1 MIKLSIPHTRE
12 QARDVMEYLLSGK
25 AEFKDIVSFLRTRP
39 IDDARPQEL
48 LGYRDALWDRRR
60 KADFGCVE
68 LDIVGTGGVRRP
80 RYNVSTTV
88 AFIVAALGITVAKH
102 GNRGSVKRN
111 GSFDLLEILGIS
123 ISALT
128 ERSVEILQT
137 TGLAFLFA
145 RDWHPS
151 FGIFASARAE
161 VGAPTV
167 FNLLG
172 PLLNPSR
179 PIHKMVGCS
188 DPAVA
193 FVIAEALAE
202 LDVRALVVTGFD
214 GLDEI
219 TLAGASQLIEVQKD
233 RISTR
238 QILPEDF
245 GMKTVRVSDLAGGDA
260 TVNAY
265 EFLAI
270 LSGQGRKHI
279 VDLVTLNAAFALSL
293 VDTNY
298 SLEQAISLIQTALA
312 DGIVEAFFRDF
323 RKFVMTTEKI
333 TANES
338 L

>member
-1 MIKLSIPHTRE
+1 MIKLSIPRTRD
-12 QARDVMEYLLSGK
+12 QAREVMEYLLSGQP
-25 AEFKDIVSFLRTRP
+25 EFNDIVSFLRTRP
-39 IDDARPQEL
+39 IDDARPEEL
-48 LGYRDALWDRRR
+48 LGYHDALWDRRR
-60 KADFGCVE
+60 QVDFGRVE

-123 ISALT
+123 LSALT
-128 ERSVEILQT
+128 ERSVEIFQT
-137 TGLAFLFA
+137 TGLTFLFA
-145 RDWHPS
+145 RDWHPT
-151 FGIFASARAE
+151 FGILASARAE

-179 PIHKMVGCS
+179 PIHKMVGCGH
-188 DPAVA
+188 PAVA
-193 FVIAEALAE
+193 FVIAEALAQLE
-202 LDVRALVVTGFD
+202 VQALVVTGSD

-219 TLAGASQLIEVQKD
+219 TLAGTSQLIEVQNS
-233 RISTR
+233 ITTR
-238 QILPEDF
+238 QIVPEEF
-245 GMKTVRVSDLAGGDA
+245 GMETVQVSDLAGGDA
-260 TVNAY
+260 RVNAY

-279 VDLVTLNAAFALSL
+279 VDLVTLNAAFALCL
-293 VDTNY
+293 INTNY

-312 DGIVEAFFRDF
+312 DGTVEAFFRDF
-323 RKFVMTTEKI
+323 RKSVMTTEKI
-333 TANES
+333 TANEP

>member
-1 MIKLSIPHTRE
+1 MIKLSIPRTRD
-12 QARDVMEYLLSGK
+12 QARDVMEYLLSGQ
-25 AEFKDIVSFLRTRP
+25 AEFNDIVSFLRTRP
-39 IDDARPQEL
+39 VDDARPQEL
-48 LGYRDALWDRRR
+48 LGYRDALWHRRR
-60 KADFGCVE
+60 QADFGRVE

-88 AFIVAALGITVAKH
+88 AFIVAALGIRVAKH

-123 ISALT
+123 LSALT

-137 TGLAFLFA
+137 TGLTFLFA

-179 PIHKMVGCS
+179 PIHKMVGCGH
-188 DPAVA
+188 PAVA

-202 LDVRALVVTGFD
+202 LEVRALVVTGSD

-219 TLAGASQLIEVQKD
+219 TLAGTSQLIEVHNS
-233 RISTR
+233 ITTR
-238 QILPEDF
+238 QIVPEEF
-245 GMKTVRVSDLAGGDA
+245 GMETVQVSDLAGGDA
-260 TVNAY
+260 RANAY

-293 VDTNY
+293 VNTNY

-312 DGIVEAFFRDF
+312 DGTVEAFFRDF

-333 TANES
+333 TANEPV
-338 L
+338 